1 MKKYWLKT
9 LCLLFIVLFASV
21 LLVSC
26 DDDDDDEGDPRNGM
40 IENRTPYAVRLN
52 FSGIKIVE
60 IAPNAIV
67 RENALEE
74 GKTYQ
79 IQATIFD
86 SAGTALEVVNSSAYI
101 DKDADDRMVGSETCS
116 WYIRIWGEAVPF
128 TIESAS

>member
-1 MKKYWLKT
+1 MKKYWFKT
-9 LCLLFIVLFASV
+9 LCLLCVVLLTSV

-26 DDDDDDEGDPRNGM
+26 DDDDNDGDPRNGM

-52 FSGIKIVE
+52 FSGIKIIE

-86 SAGTALEVVNSSAYI
+86 NAGAVLEVVNSSTYI
-101 DKDADDRMVGSETCS
+101 DKDADDRIVANQTCS